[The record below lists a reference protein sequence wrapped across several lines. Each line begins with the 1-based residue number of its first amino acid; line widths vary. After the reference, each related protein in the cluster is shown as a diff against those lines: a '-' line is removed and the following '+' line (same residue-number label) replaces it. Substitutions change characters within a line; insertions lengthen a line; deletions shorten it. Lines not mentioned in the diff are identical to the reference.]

1 MSSNITET
9 LRVRQGR
16 FFKILALGLVLGL
29 AGCATYQQEKADLR
43 QGRGES
49 QRQIDAQN
57 RLKDEQARSVS
68 LKEEQ
73 LMAEAELGE
82 LKAELQAVNGNQKR
96 QEAKIA
102 NARSGARISE
112 TEAQRLQNKLS
123 RLTSDFNGKA
133 IDLELSRQNGSK
145 AEIAQK
151 TQELE
156 ALKRQLNAVNSEIEI
171 LTS

>member
-1 MSSNITET
+1 MSSDIAGT
-9 LRVRQGR
+9 LGFRRGRV
-16 FFKILALGLVLGL
+16 FKIVALGLVLGL
-29 AGCATYQQEKADLR
+29 AGCTTYQQEKADLR
-43 QGRGES
+43 QGRGQS
-49 QRQIDAQN
+49 QRQIDAEN
-57 RLKDEQARSVS
+57 RLKDQQARSVS

-82 LKAELQAVNGNQKR
+82 LKDELQAVNANQKR

-112 TEAQRLQNKLS
+112 TEAQRLQNKLA

-133 IDLELSRQNGSK
+133 IDLELSKQNGSK
-145 AEIAQK
+145 ADIAQK
-151 TQELE
+151 TKELE
-156 ALKRQLNAVNSEIEI
+156 ALKRDLNAVNSEIGI